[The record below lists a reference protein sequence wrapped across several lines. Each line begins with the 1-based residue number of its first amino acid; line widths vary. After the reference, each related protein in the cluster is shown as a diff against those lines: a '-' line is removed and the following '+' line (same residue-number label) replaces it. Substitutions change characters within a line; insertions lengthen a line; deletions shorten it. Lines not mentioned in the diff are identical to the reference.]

1 MSRTVPER
9 VSLPSGFAFLVPAI
23 LAAMSMLG
31 PFSIDTPF
39 PAFREMAHSLDV
51 TSAQMQLV
59 VSAYLVSFGLMSPF
73 WGPLSDAVGRRPV
86 MLGGLVAYAA
96 ASVGCALAPSLPVL
110 LACRVL
116 QGLFV
121 GGGVIVSRTVIRD
134 VFEGAEAQRLMSR
147 VMLIF
152 SVAPAIAP
160 VVGGLLLQVGPW
172 QTIFWFMVG
181 VGALLVVVVAT
192 ALPETHPVER
202 RIPFRLRAL
211 AASLLGVS
219 RHAGFHR
226 VAWAA
231 ALCFAGQF
239 LYIASAPL
247 FVIDLLG
254 KGELDF
260 WELFVPMIGGLMLG
274 SQVSSWAA
282 GRIRSERL
290 VTGAM
295 LFGVGGAVVN
305 VVLAGVFGPTLPA
318 AVVGP
323 AMIAVGTGAFYPST
337 QLILLD
343 LFPMGRGSSVSMF
356 TFITLLLNGVLAGAL
371 TPLVTGSVLE
381 LALASLAVMLLGLGC
396 WTSHLAVARRRAR
409 QSQNVVSSR

>member
-1 MSRTVPER
+1 MSRPGTAR
-9 VSLPSGFAFLVPAI
+9 ASLPKGFAFLVPAI
-23 LAAMSMLG
+23 LAGMSMLG

-39 PAFREMAHSLDV
+39 PAFVEMASDLDV
-51 TSAQMQLV
+51 TSSEMQLV

-73 WGPLSDAVGRRPV
+73 WGPLSDALGRRPV
-86 MLGGLVAYAA
+86 MLGGLAAYAA

-110 LACRVL
+110 LACRVV

-152 SVAPAIAP
+152 SLAPAIAP
-160 VVGGLLLQVGPW
+160 VVGGLLLQLGPW
-172 QTIFWFMVG
+172 QTIFWFMVC
-181 VGALLVVVVAT
+181 VGALLAVVVAT

-202 RIPFRLRAL
+202 RIPFRPRPL
-211 AASLLGVS
+211 AESLLAVS

-260 WELFVPMIGGLMLG
+260 WMLFVPMIGGLMLG

-295 LFGVGGAVVN
+295 VFGVGGAAVN
-305 VVLAGVFGPTLPA
+305 VALAATFGPTVPS

-323 AMIAVGTGAFYPST
+323 ALIAVGTGAFYPST

-343 LFPMGRGSSVSMF
+343 LFPMGRGASVSMF
-356 TFITLLLNGVLAGAL
+356 TFITLLLNGVLASAL
-371 TPLVTGSVLE
+371 APFVTGSVTE
-381 LALASLAVMLLGLGC
+381 IALASLTLMVVGLTC
-396 WTSHLAVARRRAR
+396 WAAHLRATHSGARDPRGRRLR
-409 QSQNVVSSR
+409 

>member
-1 MSRTVPER
+1 MSRTGTARAP
-9 VSLPSGFAFLVPAI
+9 LPKGFAFLVPAI

-39 PAFREMAHSLDV
+39 PAFVEMARELDV
-51 TSAQMQLV
+51 TSSEMQLV

-86 MLGGLVAYAA
+86 MVGGLTAYAM
-96 ASVGCALAPSLPVL
+96 ASVGCALAPTLPVL
-110 LACRVL
+110 LACRVV
-116 QGLFV
+116 QGLVV
-121 GGGVIVSRTVIRD
+121 GGGVIVSRTIIRD

-152 SVAPAIAP
+152 SLAPAIAP
-160 VVGGLLLQVGPW
+160 VLGGLLIQLGPW
-172 QTIFWFMVG
+172 ELIFWFMACL
-181 VGALLVVVVAT
+181 GALLVVVVSL
-192 ALPETHPVER
+192 ALPETHPVDR
-202 RIPFRLRAL
+202 RIPLRLGAL
-211 AASLLGVS
+211 AESLLEVS
-219 RHAGFHR
+219 RHVGFHR

-239 LYIASAPL
+239 LYIGSAPL

-254 KGELDF
+254 QGELDF
-260 WELFVPMIGGLMLG
+260 WMLFVPMIGGLMLG
-274 SQVSSWAA
+274 SQISSWAA

-295 LFGVGGAVVN
+295 VFSAAGALVN
-305 VVLAGVFGPTLPA
+305 VALAAAFGPSLPS
-318 AVVGP
+318 AVIGP
-323 AMIAVGTGAFYPST
+323 ALIAVGSGAFYPST

-343 LFPMGRGSSVSMF
+343 LFPMGRGAAVSMF

-381 LALASLAVMLLGLGC
+381 LALAALVLVLVGLAC
-396 WTSHLAVARRRAR
+396 WCSHLVASRRPADAL
-409 QSQNVVSSR
+409 VD

>member
-1 MSRTVPER
+1 MSRPVTEPR
-9 VSLPSGFAFLVPAI
+9 AKLPPGFAFLVPAI

-39 PAFREMAHSLDV
+39 PAFVEMARDLDV
-51 TSAQMQLV
+51 TSSQMQLV

-73 WGPLSDAVGRRPV
+73 WGPLSDALGRRPV
-86 MLGGLVAYAA
+86 MVGGLAAYAA
-96 ASVGCALAPSLPVL
+96 ASVGCALAPTLPVL
-110 LACRVL
+110 LAFRVL
-116 QGLFV
+116 QGLVV
-121 GGGVIVSRTVIRD
+121 GAGVIVSRTIIRD

-160 VVGGLLLQVGPW
+160 VLGGILLQLGPW
-172 QTIFWFMVG
+172 ELIFWFMACLG
-181 VGALLVVVVAT
+181 VLLVVVVGV

-202 RIPFRLRAL
+202 RIPMRLGAL
-211 AASLLGVS
+211 AGSLLSVS

-239 LYIASAPL
+239 LYIGSAPI

-260 WELFVPMIGGLMLG
+260 WVLFVPMIGGLMLG

-282 GRIRSERL
+282 GKIRSERL

-295 LFGVGGAVVN
+295 LFSVGGAAVN
-305 VVLAGVFGPTLPA
+305 VALAAAYGPSLPT
-318 AVVGP
+318 AVIGP
-323 AMIAVGTGAFYPST
+323 ALIAVGSGAFYPST

-343 LFPMGRGSSVSMF
+343 LFPTGRGSAVSMF
-356 TFITLLLNGVLAGAL
+356 TFITLLLNGLLAGAL

-381 LALASLAVMLLGLGC
+381 LALASLVLVVVGLAC
-396 WTSHLAVARRRAR
+396 WGSHLAASRRPAEAL
-409 QSQNVVSSR
+409 VD

>member
-9 VSLPSGFAFLVPAI
+9 AALPAGFAFLVPAI
-23 LAAMSMLG
+23 LAGMSMLG

-39 PAFREMAHSLDV
+39 PAFRQMAGDLDV
-51 TSAQMQLV
+51 TSTQMQLV

-73 WGPLSDAVGRRPV
+73 WGPLSDALGRRPV

-96 ASVGCALAPSLPVL
+96 ASVGCALAPSLSVL
-110 LACRVL
+110 LACRVA

-152 SVAPAIAP
+152 SVAPAVAP

-172 QTIFWFMVG
+172 QAIFWFMVG
-181 VGALLVVVVAT
+181 LAALLVLVVST
-192 ALPETHPVER
+192 ALPETHPPER
-202 RIPFRLRAL
+202 RIPFRFRAL
-211 AASLLGVS
+211 AGSLLGVS

-226 VAWAA
+226 VAWAS

-239 LYIASAPL
+239 LYIGSAPI

-260 WELFVPMIGGLMLG
+260 WVLFVPMIAGLMVG

-282 GRIRSERL
+282 GRIRTDRL

-305 VVLAGVFGPTLPA
+305 VTLCAAFGPALPA

-323 AMIAVGTGAFYPST
+323 ALIAVGSGAFYPST

-343 LFPMGRGSSVSMF
+343 LFPMGRGASVSMF
-356 TFITLLLNGVLAGAL
+356 TFITLVLNGVLAGAL
-371 TPLVTGSVLE
+371 APLVTGSVLE
-381 LALASLAVMLLGLGC
+381 LAAASLVLVSLGLLM
-396 WTSHLAVARRRAR
+396 WILHLRAARRALLNRSSVP
-409 QSQNVVSSR
+409 SQ

>member
-9 VSLPSGFAFLVPAI
+9 ASLPPGYAFLVPAI

-39 PAFREMAHSLDV
+39 PAFREMAHDLDV

-73 WGPLSDAVGRRPV
+73 WGPLSDAIGRRPV

-110 LACRVL
+110 LVCRVL

-121 GGGVIVSRTVIRD
+121 GAGVIVSRTVIRD

-152 SVAPAIAP
+152 SLAPAIAP
-160 VVGGLLLQVGPW
+160 VIGGLLLQVGPW
-172 QTIFWFMVG
+172 ETIFWFMVC

-202 RIPFRLRAL
+202 RIPFRLSAL

-260 WELFVPMIGGLMLG
+260 WVLFVPMIGGLMLG

-343 LFPMGRGSSVSMF
+343 LFPMGRGASVSMF

-381 LALASLAVMLLGLGC
+381 LALASLVVMLVGLGC
-396 WTSHLAVARRRAR
+396 WMSHLAVARRRAR
-409 QSQNVVSSR
+409 ESQDA